1 MALWLARRGI
11 RVYQATVTRG
21 DRKSGSMA
29 SRQDHKVPN
38 GIGEPHDGGLVDDDD
53 DAIAVDH
60 SDSQAAS
67 ESKHPHQANGHRIDD
82 IDHEDEDGNDDD
94 GDGDFD
100 EQDES
105 LFHMVNG
112 VRYPRVP
119 ISKELG
125 ENVILVR
132 DISKGTCVR
141 ADHHSHMAH

>member
-1 MALWLARRGI
+1 
-11 RVYQATVTRG
+11 
-21 DRKSGSMA
+21 MA

-82 IDHEDEDGNDDD
+82 GDHDDEDGDDD
-94 GDGDFD
+94 DGDFD
-100 EQDES
+100 EEDES

-132 DISKGTCVR
+132 DISKGTCVSACAPTTTVTWHIDR
-141 ADHHSHMAH
+141 DQTNERTNER

>member
-1 MALWLARRGI
+1 
-11 RVYQATVTRG
+11 
-21 DRKSGSMA
+21 MA

-38 GIGEPHDGGLVDDDD
+38 GIGEPHDGGLVDDDDD

-82 IDHEDEDGNDDD
+82 GDHDDEDGDDD
-94 GDGDFD
+94 DGDFD
-100 EQDES
+100 EEDES

-132 DISKGTCVR
+132 DISKGTCVSACAPTTTVTWHIDR
-141 ADHHSHMAH
+141 DQTNERTNER

>member
-1 MALWLARRGI
+1 
-11 RVYQATVTRG
+11 
-21 DRKSGSMA
+21 MA

-38 GIGEPHDGGLVDDDD
+38 GIGEPHDGGLVDDDDD

-82 IDHEDEDGNDDD
+82 GDHDDEDGDDD
-94 GDGDFD
+94 DGDFD
-100 EQDES
+100 EEDES